1 MSEAELLSKTSWSH
15 PWPST
20 APPPHSWLSGGSEAS
35 ENGPEW
41 FPITQNMGFDTRTM
55 SLAMSEAELLS
66 KLDFHFLKS
75 SLTPYS
81 PSIPFLT
88 VRWIWGFWKWS
99 LMIPHT
105 QNMGFDTRTMTM
117 AHSEAKLLPQ
127 LQFHFLKSSL
137 TSYSP
142 SAAFLTFRLIW
153 GFWKWSPVIPHNPK
167 HGFWHQNHV
176 CSMLRSW
183 VIPQVRIPLL
193 EVLLDLLQSLHPVL
207 DLQINL
213 RFFKMV
219 SNDSPYPK
227 SLG

>member
-55 SLAMSEAELLS
+55 SLA
-66 KLDFHFLKS
+66 
-75 SLTPYS
+75 
-81 PSIPFLT
+81 
-88 VRWIWGFWKWS
+88 
-99 LMIPHT
+99 
-105 QNMGFDTRTMTM
+105 
-117 AHSEAKLLPQ
+117 HSEAKLLPQ
-127 LQFHFLKSSL
+127 LQFHFLKSSF

-167 HGFWHQNHV
+167 HGVWHQNHV

-183 VIPQVRIPLL
+183 VRISLF
-193 EVLLDLLQSLHPVL
+193 EVLLDLLQPLHPVL
-207 DLQINL
+207 GLQGDLRL
-213 RFFKMV
+213 LKMV
-219 SNDSPYPK
+219 PNDSPYLKTLVLSPEPC
-227 SLG
+227 L

>member
-1 MSEAELLSKTSWSH
+1 
-15 PWPST
+15 
-20 APPPHSWLSGGSEAS
+20 
-35 ENGPEW
+35 
-41 FPITQNMGFDTRTM
+41 MGFDTRAT
-55 SLAMSEAELLS
+55 SIECSEADNT
-66 KLDFHFLKS
+66 KLEFHFLKS
-75 SLTPYS
+75 SLTSYS
-81 PSIPFLT
+81 PSTLFLT
-88 VRWIWGFWKWS
+88 FWSIWGFWKWS
-99 LMIPHT
+99 KMILHD
-105 QNMGFDTRTMTM
+105 QKRRTMSL

-127 LQFHFLKSSL
+127 LQFHVLKSSL
-137 TSYSP
+137 TSYIP

-167 HGFWHQNHV
+167 HGVWHQNHV